1 MMTLAANGLLNEFEK
16 MMPKGMDEEQR

>member
-1 MMTLAANGLLNEFEK
+1 MMTLAANGLATEFEK